1 MLSVSNVSKRFGGVL
16 ALDDVSLEVPTG
28 GIVGFLGPNGSGK
41 TTTMRLVMGLLSRD
55 AGTIT
60 WRGEPIT
67 DEVRRTFGYM
77 PAERGTYPKMRVGE
91 QLEYFARLAG
101 RSTAAARASSSD
113 WLERVGL
120 SDRADDEVQALSSGN
135 QQRVQLAI
143 ALVHEPDLL
152 ILDEPFSG
160 LDPIAVETMK
170 DLLLEQV
177 ARGVTV
183 LLSSHQLDLVS
194 DVCRDVVIVNR
205 GRVVLEGPVQQLR
218 SSSPTRDV
226 VVTVAHGDVAGFVPT
241 LDEWDVVA
249 VDGDTKRMRVPS
261 STAPTDVF
269 EAVGVIGPI
278 AEFSFTA
285 PELSDV
291 FISSVD
297 DVASARTGDASQ
309 IVDATAVTDE
319 TGASR
324 VGTP

>member
-1 MLSVSNVSKRFGGVL
+1 MLSVANVSKRFGDIH
-16 ALDDVSLEVPTG
+16 ALDDVSLNVPTG

-41 TTTMRLVMGLLSRD
+41 TTTMRIVMGLLSYE
-55 AGTIT
+55 AGTVS
-60 WRGEPIT
+60 WHGRPVT
-67 DEVRRTFGYM
+67 DDVRRTFGYM

-101 RSTAAARASSSD
+101 RSAVAARTSSAT

-120 SDRADDEVQALSSGN
+120 VDRAGDEVQALSSGN

-194 DVCRDVVIVNR
+194 DVCRDVVIVDR
-205 GRVVLEGPVQQLR
+205 GRIVLEGPVQQLR
-218 SSSPTRDV
+218 SSSPVREV
-226 VVTVAHGDVAGFVPT
+226 VATVAGGDVSGFAPAHPS
-241 LDEWDVVA
+241 WNVVD
-249 VDGDTKRMRVPS
+249 VDGSTLRMRVPS
-261 STAPTDVF
+261 STEPTDVF

-278 AEFSFTA
+278 VEFSFTA
-285 PELSDV
+285 PELSEV
-291 FISSVD
+291 FIASV
-297 DVASARTGDASQ
+297 ARAVPTIHGSYD
-309 IVDATAVTDE
+309 VDAAD
-319 TGASR
+319 GSL
-324 VGTP
+324 

>member
-1 MLSVSNVSKRFGGVL
+1 MLRIDHLSKRFGDIT

-28 GIVGFLGPNGSGK
+28 DIVGFLGPNGSGK
-41 TTTMRLVMGLLSRD
+41 TTTMRLVMGLLARD
-55 AGTIT
+55 AGSIT
-60 WRGEPIT
+60 WNAGPIT
-67 DEVRRTFGYM
+67 DDVRRTFGYM
-77 PAERGTYPKMRVGE
+77 PAERGTYPKMRVGD

-101 RSTAAARASSSD
+101 RSSTAAREASRV

-120 SDRADDEVQALSSGN
+120 SDRADDEVQELSSGN

-143 ALVHEPDLL
+143 ALVHDPDLL

-170 DLLLEQV
+170 DLLLEQI

-218 SSSPTRDV
+218 SSAPVRDV
-226 VVTVAHGDVAGFVPT
+226 VATLADGDVGTFSAAHEAWEIVAIDGRT
-241 LDEWDVVA
+241 L
-249 VDGDTKRMRVPS
+249 RMRVPS
-261 STAPTDVF
+261 TTEPSEVF
-269 EAVGVIGPI
+269 EAVRAVGPI

-285 PELSDV
+285 PELSEV
-291 FISSVD
+291 FITSVNGVRPSIEED
-297 DVASARTGDASQ
+297 ERNSDVVEEKVS
-309 IVDATAVTDE
+309 
-319 TGASR
+319 
-324 VGTP
+324 